1 MADKVK
7 YYVVWVGRKPG
18 IYSTWEACSKQIHGF
33 PGAKYRSFPS
43 MEQAKIA
50 FASPPLPAIKK
61 TGSLPSVSNRTKL
74 PRPIGTFLCVDASWI
89 TTTGASEYRGV
100 MMPSGEVIFSRGP
113 FQKGTNNVV
122 EFIAI
127 VHALAWCKQK
137 DSGMTIYSDS
147 ATAIAWLRKKKAN
160 SKLNGEG
167 SDELLE
173 LLYRAEKW
181 IRENT
186 WSNAVLKWETEQ
198 WGEIPADY
206 GRK

>member
-1 MADKVK
+1 MANKTK
-7 YYVVWVGRKPG
+7 CYVVWTGRIPG
-18 IYSTWEACSKQIHGF
+18 IYQTWEECSKQIHGF
-33 PGAKYRSFPS
+33 PGAKYRAFPNL
-43 MEQAKIA
+43 EQAKLAFETAPVPTFKKKGQTIA
-50 FASPPLPAIKK
+50 
-61 TGSLPSVSNRTKL
+61 TQRVKL
-74 PRPIGTFLCVDASWI
+74 PKPIGTFLCVDASWI

-137 DSGMTIYSDS
+137 ASGITIYSDS

-160 SKLNGEG
+160 SKLSGEG

>member
-1 MADKVK
+1 MANKTK
-7 YYVVWVGRKPG
+7 CYVVWAGRIPG
-18 IYSTWEACSKQIHGF
+18 IYQTWEECSKQIHGF
-33 PGAKYRSFPS
+33 PGAKYRAFPNL
-43 MEQAKIA
+43 EQAKMAFGTAPVPTFKKKGQTIA
-50 FASPPLPAIKK
+50 
-61 TGSLPSVSNRTKL
+61 TQRVKL
-74 PRPIGTFLCVDASWI
+74 PKPIGTFLCVDASWI

-137 DSGMTIYSDS
+137 DSGITIYSDS

>member
-1 MADKVK
+1 MANQSKF
-7 YYVVWVGRKPG
+7 YVVWTGRVPG
-18 IYSTWEACSKQIHGF
+18 IYHTWEECSKQIHGF
-33 PGAKYRSFPS
+33 PGAKYKSFPNL
-43 MEQAKIA
+43 EQAKFA
-50 FASPPLPAIKK
+50 FGNTTPSSHKK
-61 TGSLPSVSNRTKL
+61 IQQGVKPKPMKL
-74 PRPIGTFLCVDASWI
+74 PRPIGSFLCVDASWI

-100 MMPSGEVIFSRGP
+100 MMPTGEVIFSRGP
-113 FQKGTNNVV
+113 FAKGTNNVV

-137 DSGMTIYSDS
+137 ENGLTIYSDS

-160 SKLNGEG
+160 SKLQGEG
-167 SDELLE
+167 SEELID

-186 WSNAVLKWETEQ
+186 WNNAVLKWETEQ